1 MRRFQR
7 FFAVLFVAS
16 ILLGALHEVIH
27 DHLHDTEGSYEQ
39 SCPLYLLTQIAAVAS
54 EPFILAAV
62 DFSYEPFVATDHATS
77 SPRLIT
83 LRTRSPPL
91 V

>member
-1 MRRFQR
+1 MRRFRR

-16 ILLGALHEVIH
+16 TLLGSLHEVIH
-27 DHLHDTEGSYEQ
+27 DHAHDMEGSYEH
-39 SCPLYLLTQIAAVAS
+39 SCPLYVLTQMPAVAN

-62 DFSYEPFVATDHATS
+62 DFSYEPFIAADNAIPF
-77 SPRLIT
+77 PRFIT
-83 LRTRSPPL
+83 VRTRSPPL

>member
-1 MRRFQR
+1 MRRFKR

-16 ILLGALHEVIH
+16 TLLGALHEVIH
-27 DHLHDTEGSYEQ
+27 DHVHDMEGHYEH
-39 SCPLYLLTQIAAVAS
+39 SCPLYLLTQTPAVPN

-62 DFSYEPFVATDHATS
+62 DFSYEPFIALNDTVS
-77 SPRLIT
+77 SPRAIT